1 MCQSRLHTQKQ
12 EEPIVSNHAV
22 AAVDIA
28 KTVFEVA
35 VSIDPGRVCE
45 RKTLRREA
53 FRLFFANRS
62 KLTIV
67 MEACGSSH
75 YWARELQQLGHEVV
89 LLPPSLV
96 NPYVQRNKTNR
107 TDAKGILEAYRN
119 EDILPV
125 PVKSIF
131 QHSLASLHRARS
143 GWMQARTARI
153 NTVRGLLRELGVF
166 IPVGAKNVVPA
177 VYEYIGDAQSDCP
190 TQLRSL
196 FDTMCQEI
204 RAIEGHI
211 KQVTTD
217 IERLAREL
225 PIVAQL
231 LTIPGI
237 GLLTA
242 TALVAFVGDARRF
255 KNGRRFAS
263 YLGLTPKENSTGSKR
278 RLGRISKQG
287 NKYLRHLL
295 IHGAR
300 SLMRAA
306 TTKSQPDKLQTWAL
320 RKNSARGPHKAAAG
334 VANKLAR
341 IAWAVWTRG
350 GRYSARPVTA

>member
-1 MCQSRLHTQKQ
+1 MA
-12 EEPIVSNHAV
+12 NHAV
-22 AAVDIA
+22 TAVDTA

-35 VSIDPGRVCE
+35 VSIDPGRVRE

-53 FRLFFANRS
+53 FRLFFANRP
-62 KLTIV
+62 KMTIV
-67 MEACGSSH
+67 MEACGSCH

-119 EDILPV
+119 EDIHPV
-125 PVKSIF
+125 PIKSLF
-131 QHSLASLHRARS
+131 QHSLVSLHRARS
-143 GWMQARTARI
+143 CWMQARTARI

-166 IPVGAKNVVPA
+166 IPVGAKKVVPA
-177 VYEYIGDAQSDCP
+177 VYEYIGDAESECP
-190 TQLRSL
+190 APLRSL
-196 FDTMCQEI
+196 FDTMCREI
-204 RAIEGHI
+204 RAIEDHI
-211 KQVTTD
+211 KRVTGD
-217 IERLAREL
+217 IEQLAKEL

-231 LTIPGI
+231 QTIPGI

-242 TALVAFVGDARRF
+242 TALLAFVGDPHRF

-263 YLGLTPKENSTGSKR
+263 YLGLTPKEHSTGSKR

-306 TTKSQPDKLQTWAL
+306 TTKSEPDKLRAWAL
-320 RKNSARGPHKAAAG
+320 RKNSARGPHKAAAA

-341 IAWAVWTRG
+341 VAWAVWTRG
-350 GRYSARPVTA
+350 GAYRAMPVAA